1 MKTSKLWRSSS
12 SASAWGTYSMCCR
25 LSRFIW
31 PDVPKYLRWSFTFP
45 FQLFLFF
52 FNPSAFLLINK
63 HKEIV
68 NIFSLS
74 ILLLLIFLLRLKSR
88 VIVKWVRVVFSL
100 LFQNMDH
107 TSSSFY
113 SLGTS
118 LDLIIYAELQQLDTQ
133 IHMRVKGRPY
143 AGLGTKAFILL
154 PFSEASEVYSWT
166 WTPVKNPQCFLFT

>member
-1 MKTSKLWRSSS
+1 MKTSKHWRSPS
-12 SASAWGTYSMCCR
+12 SASAWGTCFTCCR

-31 PDVPKYLRWSFTFP
+31 SDIPKYLCWSFPFP

-52 FNPSAFLLINK
+52 LTNLAFLLINK
-63 HKEIV
+63 HKEII

-74 ILLLLIFLLRLKSR
+74 ILLLLIFLLGLKSI
-88 VIVKWVRVVFSL
+88 VILKWVQVVFQL

-113 SLGTS
+113 SLVTS
-118 LDLIIYAELQQLDTQ
+118 LDLIIYTELQQLDKQ

-166 WTPVKNPQCFLFT
+166 QTLVKNPQCFLFK

>member
-1 MKTSKLWRSSS
+1 MKLHFSF
-12 SASAWGTYSMCCR
+12 SA
-25 LSRFIW
+25 L
-31 PDVPKYLRWSFTFP
+31 P
-45 FQLFLFF
+45 FFF
-52 FNPSAFLLINK
+52 FNQSAFLLIKK

-113 SLGTS
+113 SLVTS
-118 LDLIIYAELQQLDTQ
+118 LDLIIYTELQQLDTQ

-154 PFSEASEVYSWT
+154 PFSEASEFYSWT
-166 WTPVKNPQCFLFT
+166 RTPVKNPQCFLFT